1 MPEVIDV
8 EEVLRNNP
16 TIDPQE
22 LRASMEMLDGLK
34 GRGVVG
40 RSYELVPPFSG
51 KRVQV
56 VDTLAEEGNVSHLNR
71 S

>member
-1 MPEVIDV
+1 VTEVVEI

-22 LRASMEMLDGLK
+22 LRNSMEMLEGLK
-34 GRGVVG
+34 RRGMSGRG
-40 RSYELVPPFSG
+40 YELVPAFSG

-56 VDTLAEEGNVSHLNR
+56 VDTLVEEGNVRNLNR